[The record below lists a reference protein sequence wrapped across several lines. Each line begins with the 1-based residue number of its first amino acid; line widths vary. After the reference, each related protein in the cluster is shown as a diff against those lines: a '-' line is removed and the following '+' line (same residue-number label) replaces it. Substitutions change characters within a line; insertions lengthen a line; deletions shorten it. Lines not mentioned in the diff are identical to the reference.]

1 MIKLANNKEDV
12 NISKMYGT
20 VSTIPKEEFMKKYK
34 VNVNRSLVGRSQSSI
49 AQSRI

>member
-20 VSTIPKEEFMKKYK
+20 VSTIPKEEFMKKYQVK
-34 VNVNRSLVGRSQSSI
+34 MSRSIL
-49 AQSRI
+49 

>member
-12 NISKMYGT
+12 NVSKMYGT

-34 VNVNRSLVGRSQSSI
+34 VNLNRSFVRRSQSSI
-49 AQSRI
+49 AESRI